1 MTLVWRGIK
10 LWPMTECTESTKIPA
25 SDGARRVVDMAS
37 EKLATDI
44 VMLDMR
50 GPYSFTDYFVILTGE
65 TRRQMRALQEDIE
78 ELLQESGMRL
88 HHREGSTDGGWVLL
102 DYGDLVVHVF
112 GPDEREFYQIESL
125 WSQAPV
131 LFRVQ

>member
-1 MTLVWRGIK
+1 
-10 LWPMTECTESTKIPA
+10 MTEQTSIGA
-25 SDGARRVVDMAS
+25 ADAARRVVDMAS

-65 TRRQMRALQEDIE
+65 TRRQMRALLEDIE
-78 ELLQESGMRL
+78 QTLEETGMYL
-88 HHREGSTDGGWVLL
+88 HHREGTADGGWVLL

-112 GPDEREFYQIESL
+112 GPEEREFYQIESL
-125 WSQAPV
+125 WAQAPV

>member
-1 MTLVWRGIK
+1 M
-10 LWPMTECTESTKIPA
+10 
-25 SDGARRVVDMAS
+25 VDMAS

-50 GPYSFTDYFVILTGE
+50 SAFSFTDYFVILTGE
-65 TRRQMRALQEDIE
+65 TRRQIRALLDDIE
-78 ELLQESGMRL
+78 QTMEEAGMYL
-88 HHREGSTDGGWVLL
+88 HHIEGTADGGWVLL

-112 GPDEREFYQIESL
+112 GPEEREFYQIESL
-125 WSQAPV
+125 WSHAPV